1 MKDGCRIVVVGVGG
15 QGVLFASKVIS
26 QAALLKGK
34 NAVMSEVHGMAQ
46 RGGVV
51 TCNVCIGD
59 LRSPLVGDCEA
70 DVILGF
76 EPVETYRSLAK
87 ANPGTRIITSTSPLV
102 PVGVSIGIDK
112 YPDVNMLFEEIKKL
126 TKKFTSLDSASLALE
141 AGSFITE
148 NAVLLGALAATAE
161 CPLDKESVLKSLKDN
176 VPPKA
181 IEMNVKA
188 FELGFKAVSKK

>member
-1 MKDGCRIVVVGVGG
+1 MKDSCRIVVVGVGG

-34 NAVMSEVHGMAQ
+34 NVVMSEVHGMAQ

-70 DVILGF
+70 DMILGF

-87 ANPGTRIITSTSPLV
+87 ANPDTRIITSTSPLV
-102 PVGVSIGIDK
+102 PVGVSIGLEK
-112 YPDVNMLFEEIKKL
+112 YPDVKMLFDEIKKV
-126 TKKFTSLDSASLALE
+126 TKKLTSIDSASLALE

-161 CPLDKESVLKSLKDN
+161 CPLEKQNILDALKSN
-176 VPPKA
+176 VPQKA
-181 IEMNVKA
+181 IEMNVRA
-188 FELGFKAVSKK
+188 FE

>member
-1 MKDGCRIVVVGVGG
+1 MKDSCRIVVVGVGG

-26 QAALLKGK
+26 HAALLKGK
-34 NAVMSEVHGMAQ
+34 NVVMSEVHGMAQ

-59 LRSPLVGDCEA
+59 MRSPLVGDCEA

-87 ANPGTRIITSTSPLV
+87 ANPDTRIITSTSPLV
-102 PVGVSIGIDK
+102 PVGVSIGLEK
-112 YPDVNMLFEEIKKL
+112 YPDVNLLFDEIKKV
-126 TKKFTSLDSASLALE
+126 TKKLTPLDSASLALE
-141 AGSFITE
+141 VGSFITE

-161 CPLDKESVLKSLKDN
+161 CPLEKEKILEALKSN
-176 VPPKA
+176 VPQKA

-188 FELGFKAVSKK
+188 FELGFNSVSNK